1 MNCSLQEH
9 KKEGCKDYENKCD
22 KDDEKTIN
30 IKKMTLKQALAVA
43 VRREKQDRTWN
54 RLYRSVH
61 VFIQRTCS
69 LLWIV

>member
-1 MNCSLQEH
+1 MRLAIKTRGRISYIIMNCSLQEH

-43 VRREKQDRTWN
+43 VRREKQDRT
-54 RLYRSVH
+54 
-61 VFIQRTCS
+61 
-69 LLWIV
+69 